1 MSVLHCYK
9 CGESLEALS
18 LPLSRR
24 EECPSCTVYLH
35 CCRMCRFF
43 DPAVVEQ
50 CTEDDAE
57 EVLEKMRANFCDY
70 FKPANDAFD
79 PAMATAEDRARNQ
92 LDGLFGDADGDV
104 EQPGSDPSDAGDPS
118 CDAEDLFR

>member
-18 LPLSRR
+18 LPLSRLD
-24 EECPSCTVYLH
+24 ECPSCTVYLH

-43 DPAVVEQ
+43 DPGVAEQ

-57 EVLEKMRANFCDY
+57 EVREKMRTNFCDY
-70 FKPANDAFD
+70 FKPGYDAFD
-79 PAMATAEDRARNQ
+79 LASAATENRAKNS
-92 LDGLFGDADGDV
+92 LGALFGEAGGDDDD
-104 EQPGSDPSDAGDPS
+104 QGGSDESS
-118 CDAEDLFR
+118 DAEDLFR